1 MSRCQCLTA
10 NGKQCTRDA
19 KQGSKY
25 CWQHLNCTTTGQQAK
40 TFQKTGKSH
49 PRTPKKTQT
58 SPKISPKTSP
68 KVSPKTSP
76 KTLPKS
82 LLRGLD
88 ISLGLMIEAVYFD
101 DYNVFIN
108 ALGLNPKKI
117 DMKEYPLS
125 TISIAIPADLSG
137 SYEKVDFSSS
147 TGFTNGSLL
156 FKVGKRLEKLP
167 DASNVDHYRKY
178 RFDGLAL
185 NDQGDYEVLYTLTD

>member
-1 MSRCQCLTA
+1 MNRCQCLTA

-49 PRTPKKTQT
+49 
-58 SPKISPKTSP
+58 PKTSP

-167 DASNVDHYRKY
+167 DASNLDHYRKY